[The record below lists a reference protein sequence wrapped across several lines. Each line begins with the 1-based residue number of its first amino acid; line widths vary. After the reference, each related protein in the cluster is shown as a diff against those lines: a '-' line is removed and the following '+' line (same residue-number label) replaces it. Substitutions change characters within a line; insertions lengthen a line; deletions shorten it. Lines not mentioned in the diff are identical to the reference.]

1 MVDEGQDSPSS
12 RVIDLRRANREVGL
26 SEQQLWSRYFALGG
40 MAMPYELEAYMEG
53 ILPLASHEH
62 DVLVHALNER
72 SMELGSPRRWPYAE
86 ET

>member
-1 MVDEGQDSPSS
+1 
-12 RVIDLRRANREVGL
+12 
-26 SEQQLWSRYFALGG
+26 